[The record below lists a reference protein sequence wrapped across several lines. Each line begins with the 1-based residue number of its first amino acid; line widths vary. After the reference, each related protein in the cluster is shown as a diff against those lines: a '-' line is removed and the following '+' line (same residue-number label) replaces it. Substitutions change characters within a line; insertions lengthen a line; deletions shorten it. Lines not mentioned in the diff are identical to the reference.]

1 MKLQSKC
8 ILHGSDG
15 RVLASHPGDPEFE
28 SRVVL
33 ITFIQLIQN
42 KKPRHVS
49 SYTSE
54 NRLKN
59 VRAALLGIARKLLS
73 VGDIFGRSV
82 VLSVKV

>member
-1 MKLQSKC
+1 M
-8 ILHGSDG
+8 
-15 RVLASHPGDPEFE
+15 LASHPGDPEFE
-28 SRVVL
+28 SRVV
-33 ITFIQLIQN
+33 IQLIQN